1 MGRARRLRET
11 ETPLLKG
18 LCTNSLSPS
27 LSEETAVWKATGSY
41 ENIHWLLWG
50 HVPQGQGF
58 GGNFLRYTSA
68 GGHHFF
74 FTLFLPKWPG
84 GGSATLHQPN
94 TSYSLEDQTCLIHQP
109 QPAPLKGDCIWKA
122 ALAGRSALQKQLLL
136 WRSSPSHQP
145 MQQLWPNLSANLNNI
160 DPTHQHTI
168 ANTGQT

>member
-1 MGRARRLRET
+1 MKRQQFGKQL
-11 ETPLLKG
+11 
-18 LCTNSLSPS
+18 
-27 LSEETAVWKATGSY
+27 
-41 ENIHWLLWG
+41 G
-50 HVPQGQGF
+50 HMKIFTDCF
-58 GGNFLRYTSA
+58 GGMYHRGRDLVETSS
-68 GGHHFF
+68 GIQVLVDTIFF